1 MKKILLLLGFVAF
14 FHLISTNGVYA
25 AQVAL
30 GAHDKV
36 IKICDLPDTEDYTSS
51 DGKLF
56 DFGYKY
62 TVFEVIFLPIFQK
75 GEGQIV
81 GYIDDDNYVVL
92 SESDIQNIAK
102 TNKIQNLAGLVKI
115 PFWDVWGGKLVA
127 IAVILLLVFSIIR
140 DRYKKIDE

>member
-1 MKKILLLLGFVAF
+1 MKKMLLLLGFVVLLIF
-14 FHLISTNGVYA
+14 ISTNEVHA
-25 AQVAL
+25 AKVTL

-36 IKICDLPDTEDYTSS
+36 IKIYDLPNTEDYTSS

-62 TVFEVIFLPIFQK
+62 TLFEVVYLPIFQK

-92 SESDIQNIAK
+92 SDSDIQEIAK
-102 TNKIQNLAGLVKI
+102 TNKIPNLSGLVKI
-115 PFWDVWGGKLVA
+115 PFWDAWGGKIVSIGIIFLL
-127 IAVILLLVFSIIR
+127 ILLIIR
-140 DRYKKIDE
+140 DRNKKINE